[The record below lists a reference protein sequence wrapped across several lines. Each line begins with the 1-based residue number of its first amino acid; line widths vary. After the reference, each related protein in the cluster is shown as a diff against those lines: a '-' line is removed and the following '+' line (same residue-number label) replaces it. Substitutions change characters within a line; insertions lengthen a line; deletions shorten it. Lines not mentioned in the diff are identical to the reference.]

1 VAFMPMEDT
10 ASPFFTEHSI
20 WGKFH
25 ITHRCQCVLVF
36 PSSEK
41 AILKSR
47 STFFFQAN
55 QTAKHTMP
63 QTPSRR
69 RSQPM
74 DSVAAH
80 FPNEHGECGQTD
92 AAHRCAGRIRPGR
105 VPSAIDSPK
114 ALLLFFFLLV
124 FCHQDCARGQD
135 GRKREKE
142 SSKIGPAFLS
152 DDPGPI
158 RQCEAQQVLPLPS
171 KKPAQLE
178 KRRMPPSGLRKSL

>member
-80 FPNEHGECGQTD
+80 FPYEHGECGQTD

-114 ALLLFFFLLV
+114 ALLLFFSCSCFATRIALA
-124 FCHQDCARGQD
+124 ARMAGN
-135 GRKREKE
+135 
-142 SSKIGPAFLS
+142 A
-152 DDPGPI
+152 
-158 RQCEAQQVLPLPS
+158 
-171 KKPAQLE
+171 
-178 KRRMPPSGLRKSL
+178 RKSPPKLGPHFSATIPDQSASAKRSKYSHSHPKNQRS